1 MATYSTAVIGGGG
14 PNIYDRLLNDST
26 ENLLRPTAQMIGSA
40 NRISA
45 SFYSQKPWTGGVKR
59 NGRQLASANIRK
71 RSAGRP
77 GTFNNAYANVGDSS
91 NILGGPRAFSSQG
104 ARTMNNSRLPPAGA
118 MYATNKTMRN
128 TAVGAPSF
136 VLNHQQEKK
145 KRNQSSNVYSKALF
159 NSVYDRHK
167 SNPQLNQGR
176 TTNYGW

>member
-26 ENLLRPTAQMIGSA
+26 ENLLRPTAQMIGGA

-45 SFYSQKPWTGGVKR
+45 SFYSQKPWAGGLKR
-59 NGRQLASANIRK
+59 NQRQLASANIRK

-77 GTFNNAYANVGDSS
+77 QTFNNAYGNVNDSS
-91 NILGGPRAFSSQG
+91 NVLNGPRAFSSQG
-104 ARTMNNSRLPPAGA
+104 ARTMNNSRLPPPGA
-118 MYATNKTMRN
+118 MFTTNKTMRN

-136 VLNHQQEKK
+136 VLNHQDKK

-167 SNPQLNQGR
+167 SNP
-176 TTNYGW
+176 